1 MKRLFAAL
9 ALVFGAYFYGDG
21 GSATIHAQTPHT
33 NCDHAAGN
41 SSAYVKSNEGDD
53 CLDNATMGTGAVD
66 FATDA
71 NRSLTAAEM
80 RGDFFIEMTSTGA
93 LTATRTL
100 TLPSIQGTKMF
111 FNNTTGGQLIT
122 LDDGGTATVD
132 VPNGSAVL
140 ISTDGTDVE
149 QAQFAF
155 NNLTTAGSAD
165 SAADSVAVFDASA
178 AAMREILLDDLGIT
192 GAGAGG
198 GGGGASNPADW
209 EVIS

>member
-1 MKRLFAAL
+1 MMKKFFL
-9 ALVFGAYFYGDG
+9 AL
-21 GSATIHAQTPHT
+21 SLATGYLFMPEPVLAQTPHT
-33 NCDHAAGN
+33 ACDHAAN
-41 SSAYVKSNEGDD
+41 NASAYVKSNEGDD

-80 RGDFFIEMTSTGA
+80 RSDFFIEMTSTGA

-140 ISTDGTDVE
+140 ISTWFCCVDKYRR
-149 QAQFAF
+149 
-155 NNLTTAGSAD
+155 N
-165 SAADSVAVFDASA
+165 
-178 AAMREILLDDLGIT
+178 RR
-192 GAGAGG
+192 
-198 GGGGASNPADW
+198 
-209 EVIS
+209 

>member
-1 MKRLFAAL
+1 MMKMKRLFAA
-9 ALVFGAYFYGDG
+9 ALIGFLGVFSTPDKPL
-21 GSATIHAQTPHT
+21 AQTPHT

-80 RGDFFIEMTSTGA
+80 RSDFFIEMTSTGA

-122 LDDGGTATVD
+122 LDDGGT
-132 VPNGSAVL
+132 
-140 ISTDGTDVE
+140 STT
-149 QAQFAF
+149 
-155 NNLTTAGSAD
+155 
-165 SAADSVAVFDASA
+165 
-178 AAMREILLDDLGIT
+178 
-192 GAGAGG
+192 
-198 GGGGASNPADW
+198 
-209 EVIS
+209 